1 MRRTLVS
8 GLVGAGLMIVIL
20 AGPGA
25 SQGPFGP
32 TPMGPTYPPVHG
44 SEVISHFGG
53 ADGQPFT
60 LTVIDPREKWIG
72 VYHVDRL
79 TGEITL
85 KSARKI
91 TWDTQ
96 LTDYNSGKPLPQ
108 DIRAGL
114 PR

>member
-1 MRRTLVS
+1 
-8 GLVGAGLMIVIL
+8 
-20 AGPGA
+20 
-25 SQGPFGP
+25 
-32 TPMGPTYPPVHG
+32 
-44 SEVISHFGG
+44 
-53 ADGQPFT
+53 
-60 LTVIDPREKWIG
+60 
-72 VYHVDRL
+72 L

-85 KSARKI
+85 KGARKI